1 MDKGIRVDWLTIKNL
16 RDYESIYDKKGDI
29 LLIQTSEQRPLVSVD
44 CGGEFWMRVDPDTGE
59 IFGVEIEAF
68 KKVFLKKHKKE
79 FRSQVSYIE
88 PVTHVIEVGWC
99 SRPPDNH
106 DLVTA

>member
-1 MDKGIRVDWLTIKNL
+1 MDKEMKVDWRTIKNL
-16 RDYESIYDKKGDI
+16 RDYDSVYDEKSDI
-29 LLIQTSEQRPLVSVD
+29 LLIQTSEQRHLVSVD

-79 FRSQVSYIE
+79 FRSQTAYTE
-88 PVTHVIEVGWC
+88 PVTHIIEVGWC
-99 SRPPDNH
+99 SRRPDNH
-106 DLVTA
+106 DLVTV